1 MGAGWAAVSVGPLQ
15 ERSSRD
21 AQAMLTNK
29 ITQRNMA
36 RRITE
41 REGKIK
47 KVKEIR
53 KDSLAF
59 TPRSDCLILRFDN

>member
-1 MGAGWAAVSVGPLQ
+1 MMGVGWADISVGPLQ

-21 AQAMLTNK
+21 AQRMLTNK

-41 REGKIK
+41 RDRKIK
-47 KVKEIR
+47 QSK
-53 KDSLAF
+53 
-59 TPRSDCLILRFDN
+59 